1 MICDDESVEMTAA
14 QVATDAGH
22 VAWLREM
29 TDRGMFIAGARLRPV
44 ATATTVQV
52 RSGEMLISDGPFA
65 ETKDLI
71 GGFVLLDCA
80 DLDEAI
86 AAAAK
91 HPVAAY
97 GKVEIRP
104 LWTS

>member
-1 MICDDESVEMTAA
+1 MS
-14 QVATDAGH
+14 
-22 VAWLREM
+22 
-29 TDRGMFIAGARLRPV
+29 DRGMFITGARLRSV

-52 RSGEMLISDGPFA
+52 RSGETLISDGPFTEA
-65 ETKDLI
+65 KEPI

-86 AAAAK
+86 AVAAK

-104 LWTS
+104 LWSA

>member
-1 MICDDESVEMTAA
+1 VRYLLMMCDDESAEMTHP
-14 QVATDAGH
+14 GH

-29 TDRGMFIAGARLRPV
+29 TDRGMLITGARLRPV

-52 RSGEMLISDGPFA
+52 RSGETLVCDGPVA
-65 ETKDLI
+65 ETKVPM

-80 DLDEAI
+80 DLNEAI

-104 LWTS
+104 LREG

>member
-1 MICDDESVEMTAA
+1 MIYDDEPARMS
-14 QVATDAGH
+14 AGH
-22 VAWLREM
+22 VSWLREM
-29 TDRGMFIAGARLRPV
+29 TDRGIFITGARLMPV

-52 RSGEMLISDGPFA
+52 RSGETLISSGSIA

-80 DLDEAI
+80 DLEEAI
-86 AAAAK
+86 AVAAK

-104 LWTS
+104 LRTG